1 MPSFSQQ
8 TNPSKTPNRPL
19 KRPYSSPLSASNWVI
34 PKRHCKQPN
43 IKKKMSLPQLPPVQ
57 SEAALAIFV
66 HSSLKSS
73 AQNDRFGD
81 GERLAFIGRQVLNM
95 AIAEVLFEKR
105 PMLETVE
112 LEAYCSC
119 LPFMFTFL
127 RMA

>member
-1 MPSFSQQ
+1 
-8 TNPSKTPNRPL
+8 
-19 KRPYSSPLSASNWVI
+19 
-34 PKRHCKQPN
+34 
-43 IKKKMSLPQLPPVQ
+43 MSLPQLPPVQ

-105 PMLETVE
+105 PMLEAVE
-112 LEAYCSC
+112 LEV
-119 LPFMFTFL
+119 
-127 RMA
+127 